1 MQQRKLLF
9 YLISYALLSSAAA
22 ICLTSALFAS
32 LTHGYAQGLAE
43 TALRWAGL
51 LCACAAALVL
61 MVYAAHAAKSPAE
74 KLPFPAA
81 CRRAIHTA
89 LLLLCMLPALLLLS
103 VLQGLYSWFVFPFFS
118 DTGQNIFPALVFLL
132 AAVPALVRLFLLPL
146 ALHPLLLLLTEPQPI
161 PQIFRTA
168 LHTWKAQYKTLLLWC
183 AAVMAAQTAVSLLLR
198 FAAQALFSTGASI
211 SLIAILFSGVL
222 QALLLYRLLV
232 RYTRSKP
239 QLKQVKNQ
247 SL

>member
-1 MQQRKLLF
+1 MQQRKVLL
-9 YLISYALLSSAAA
+9 YIILYALLSSMAA
-22 ICLTSALFAS
+22 ICLTPSLFAT
-32 LTHGYAQGLAE
+32 LTYGHTHGLAG

-51 LCACAAALVL
+51 LCTCAAALVL
-61 MVYAAHAAKSPAE
+61 MVYAAHAAKRPAV
-74 KLPFPAA
+74 KLPLPAA

-103 VLQGLYSWFVFPFFS
+103 VLQGLYSCFLFPFFN

-132 AAVPALVRLFLLPL
+132 AAVPALVRLLLLPL
-146 ALHPLLLLLTEPQPI
+146 VLHPLLLLLTEPQPI

-198 FAAQALFSTGASI
+198 FAAPTLFSMGIIS
-211 SLIAILFSGVL
+211 SLITILISGAL
-222 QALLLYRLLV
+222 QALLFYQLLM

-239 QLKQVKNQ
+239 QLQ
-247 SL
+247 

>member
-9 YLISYALLSSAAA
+9 YLIPYTLLSSAAA
-22 ICLTSALFAS
+22 ICLTPALFAT

-43 TALRWAGL
+43 AALRWAGL
-51 LCACAAALVL
+51 LCTCAAALVL
-61 MVYAAHAAKSPAE
+61 MVYAAHAAKRPAE

-103 VLQGLYSWFVFPFFS
+103 VLEGLYSWFVFPFFS

-146 ALHPLLLLLTEPQPI
+146 ALHPLLLSLTEPQPI

-168 LHTWKAQYKTLLLWC
+168 LHTWKAHYKTLLFWC
-183 AAVMAAQTAVSLLLR
+183 TVVMAAQAAVSLLLR
-198 FAAQALFSTGASI
+198 FAAPTLFSTGVSI
-211 SLIAILFSGVL
+211 SLITALFSGIL
-222 QALLLYRLLV
+222 QAFLFFKLLI
-232 RYTRSKP
+232 RYSRP
-239 QLKQVKNQ
+239 VAQLQ
-247 SL
+247 

>member
-1 MQQRKLLF
+1 MHQKNP
-9 YLISYALLSSAAA
+9 YLYILPYALLSSAAA
-22 ICLTSALFAS
+22 NCFAPSLFTT
-32 LTHGYAQGLAE
+32 LIYGHAQGLAE

-74 KLPFPAA
+74 KLSFPIA
-81 CRRAIHTA
+81 CRRALHTA

-103 VLQGLYSWFVFPFFS
+103 ILQGLYSWFLFPFFS

-132 AAVPALVRLFLLPL
+132 AAIPALVRLLLLPF

-168 LHTWKAQYKTLLLWC
+168 LHTWKAQYKTLLFWC
-183 AAVMAAQTAVSLLLR
+183 AAVMAAQAAASLFLR
-198 FAAQALFSTGASI
+198 FAAPTLFSMGIIS
-211 SLIAILFSGVL
+211 SLITILFSGAL
-222 QALLLYRLLV
+222 QAFLFFKLLI
-232 RYTRSKP
+232 RYS
-239 QLKQVKNQ
+239 VE
-247 SL
+247 

>member
-1 MQQRKLLF
+1 MPQRKLLF
-9 YLISYALLSSAAA
+9 YLIPYALLSSAAV
-22 ICLTSALFAS
+22 ICLIPPLFAS
-32 LTHGYAQGLAE
+32 LTYGLVHGLAE

-51 LCACAAALVL
+51 LCTCAAALVL
-61 MVYAAHAAKSPAE
+61 MVYAAHAAKRPAE

-103 VLQGLYSWFVFPFFS
+103 VLQGLYSWFFFPFFS
-118 DTGQNIFPALVFLL
+118 NVSQSVFPALVFLL
-132 AAVPALVRLFLLPL
+132 AVIPALARLFLLPL
-146 ALHPLLLLLTEPQPI
+146 ALHPLLLLLIEPQPI

-183 AAVMAAQTAVSLLLR
+183 AAVMAAQTVVSLLLR
-198 FAAQALFSTGASI
+198 FAAPTLFSMGIIS
-211 SLIAILFSGVL
+211 SLITILISGAL
-222 QALLLYRLLV
+222 QALLFYQLLM

-239 QLKQVKNQ
+239 QLQ
-247 SL
+247 

>member
-1 MQQRKLLF
+1 MQQRKILL
-9 YLISYALLSSAAA
+9 YIVPYALLSSAAA
-22 ICLTSALFAS
+22 ICLTSALFAT

-51 LCACAAALVL
+51 LCTCAAALVL
-61 MVYAAHAAKSPAE
+61 MVYAAHAAKRPAE

-103 VLQGLYSWFVFPFFS
+103 VLEGLYSWFVFPFFS

-146 ALHPLLLLLTEPQPI
+146 ALHPLLLSLTEPQPI

-168 LHTWKAQYKTLLLWC
+168 LHTWKAHYKTLLFWC
-183 AAVMAAQTAVSLLLR
+183 TVVMAAQAAVSLLLR
-198 FAAQALFSTGASI
+198 FAAPTLFSMGIIS
-211 SLIAILFSGVL
+211 SLITILISGAL
-222 QALLLYRLLV
+222 QALLFYQLLM

-239 QLKQVKNQ
+239 QLQ
-247 SL
+247 

>member
-1 MQQRKLLF
+1 MRQKNPLF
-9 YLISYALLSSAAA
+9 YIIPYALLSSAAA
-22 ICLTSALFAS
+22 ICFTPSLFAS
-32 LTHGYAQGLAE
+32 FAFGHVQGIAE
-43 TALRWAGL
+43 TVLRWAGL
-51 LCACAAALVL
+51 LCTCAAALVL
-61 MVYAAHAAKSPAE
+61 MVYAAHAAKRPAE

-103 VLQGLYSWFVFPFFS
+103 VLEGLYSWFVFPFFS

-146 ALHPLLLLLTEPQPI
+146 ALHPLLLSLTEQQPI

>member
-1 MQQRKLLF
+1 MQQRKILL
-9 YLISYALLSSAAA
+9 YIVPYALLSSAAA

-74 KLPFPAA
+74 KLSFPIA
-81 CRRAIHTA
+81 CRRALHTA
-89 LLLLCMLPALLLLS
+89 
-103 VLQGLYSWFVFPFFS
+103 
-118 DTGQNIFPALVFLL
+118 
-132 AAVPALVRLFLLPL
+132 
-146 ALHPLLLLLTEPQPI
+146 LLLLLTEPQPI

-198 FAAQALFSTGASI
+198 FAAQALFSTDIIS
-211 SLIAILFSGVL
+211 SLITILFSGAL
-222 QALLLYRLLV
+222 QAFLFFKLLI
-232 RYTRSKP
+232 RYS
-239 QLKQVKNQ
+239 VE
-247 SL
+247 